1 MAISIYDHLV
11 VPMTRMLTNLDRIV
25 GKAEQYA
32 DEQKIDPDVLVQ
44 GRLYPNMLPFVGQVR
59 IATDTAKGAAAR
71 LTGTENPKW
80 PDEERTFADIH
91 ARIAKA
97 TGFLATF
104 RAEQFEGADRRNI
117 ELKLGSHEVRF
128 TGTAYI
134 TGYVMPNFYFHVTT
148 AYAILRHNGLAIGK
162 ADFLGGA

>member
-44 GRLYPNMLPFVGQVR
+44 GRLYPNMLPFVSQVR

-80 PDEERTFADIH
+80 PDDER
-91 ARIAKA
+91 
-97 TGFLATF
+97 
-104 RAEQFEGADRRNI
+104 DRRPD
-117 ELKLGSHEVRF
+117 G
-128 TGTAYI
+128 
-134 TGYVMPNFYFHVTT
+134 VTRDT
-148 AYAILRHNGLAIGK
+148 
-162 ADFLGGA
+162 

>member
-1 MAISIYDHLV
+1 MAISIHDQVIL
-11 VPMTRMLTNLDRIV
+11 PMKRMLSNLDRIV
-25 GKAEQYA
+25 TKAEKYA
-32 DEQKIDPDVLVQ
+32 DDQKIDHDVLIQ
-44 GRLYPNMLPFVGQVR
+44 GRLYPNMLPFVYQVR

-71 LTGTENPKW
+71 LTGTDLPKW
-80 PDEERTFADIH
+80 PDEEKSFADIR

-97 TGFLATF
+97 IDYLSLF
-104 RAEQFEGADRRNI
+104 RPEQFDDAEKRNI

-128 TGTAYI
+128 TGTDYI
-134 TGYVMPNFYFHVTT
+134 TGFVMPNFYFHVTT